1 MILRALTAAAWA
13 VATMSVLMGCSSS
26 APSPEAIGGGDSAAG
41 GADSGDSGAGGS
53 DSGDSAAGGSD
64 SSAGGSDS
72 SAGGSGGGSD
82 SAAGG
87 SAGASGSDGG
97 SGDSGVPDKLSATG
111 LYAEI
116 SLGTLAPGVQPF
128 HPAHALWTDG
138 ATKKRWV
145 YLPPGSKIDTS
156 DMDYWVYPVGTK
168 LWKEFV
174 RDSKRVETRL
184 IQKDEDGTWSM
195 VAYQWNDEQNEATAV
210 ADGVTNASGTPH
222 DIPDQAA
229 CKNCHNKMKDRAL
242 GFSAVQLSH
251 VAAGEATLSSLIA
264 EGRLTHPPAGD
275 FTLPGSATDQ
285 AALGYLHAN
294 CGHCHNET
302 SFLWATVKMQLW
314 LKVGELS
321 SVTGSSTY
329 TTTVNQAPTG
339 FTPTGVALRISP
351 GQPALSD
358 VHVRMSQRGTLFQMP
373 PVGSELVDDAGMS
386 AVDSWILGL

>member
-1 MILRALTAAAWA
+1 
-13 VATMSVLMGCSSS
+13 MSVSIGCSSS
-26 APSPEAIGGGDSAAG
+26 APSPEGTGGGDSATGGSDSGDSAAG
-41 GADSGDSGAGGS
+41 GADSGDSAGGSESGGS
-53 DSGDSAAGGSD
+53 DSGDSE
-64 SSAGGSDS
+64 
-72 SAGGSGGGSD
+72 
-82 SAAGG
+82 AGG
-87 SAGASGSDGG
+87 SAGASGAGG
-97 SGDSGVPDKLSATG
+97 GAGDAGLPDKLSATG
-111 LYAEI
+111 LYSEI
-116 SLGTLAPGVQPF
+116 SQGALAPGVQPF
-128 HPAHALWTDG
+128 HPSHPLWTDG

-145 YLPPGSKIDTS
+145 YLPPGSTIDTS
-156 DMDYWVYPVGTK
+156 DMDYWIYPVGTK

-174 RDSKRVETRL
+174 RDAKRVETRL
-184 IQKDEDGTWSM
+184 LQKDQDGTWSM
-195 VAYQWNDEQNEATAV
+195 VAYQWNDEQTEATAV

-229 CKNCHNKMKDRAL
+229 CKNCHNKVKDRAL

-251 VAAGEATLSSLIA
+251 VAAGEATLSSLTA

-314 LKVGELS
+314 LKVGELG